1 MQSHTFALAVATLA
15 LTVAA
20 TAQAP
25 CPARGM
31 TLAVHGGRL
40 GDQFSVDMT
49 GSPSAIGFLGLDLAP
64 GPTVTPIGTVCLGL
78 TPAVSTQL
86 FQFDAAG
93 AASFVRQLPPVAAFE
108 GITIDFGGVAID
120 ASQPGGFAL
129 SNGGAFTTRQ
139 PRMFFVAPGSSTPFG
154 TTPGSVAALNM
165 INETVPFSQALTT
178 SVRDAVFVRERGW
191 LVMLLGNGSLLGLD
205 GSTGA
210 TVLNVTLSGTPAS
223 AARIAA
229 APGGDQ
235 LLMITTGTAP
245 SPFGGGTPGALHV
258 VSLPT
263 GAVTASVALA
273 AGNPDAL
280 IVAPG
285 TTLAYLRLANG
296 IAPIDW
302 QAAAALPTVA
312 LPVAFGGLVDWQIAN
327 GMLYVLHSGT
337 APGPFGGTS
346 QPAALTG
353 IVIGPQTVLFTN
365 PLTMAVP
372 VSMLRAGPGTTGP
385 SVYVYG
391 STAGTLAEFQQFT
404 GTPTTTVALGSGIAA
419 MELSTFG
426 SEWLL
431 LCTGGGC
438 GGPALRS
445 MIAFTNI
452 VATVGPVP
460 ATVQSVVAV
469 SPSTGYSK
477 ACLVFGSN
485 TAAPFLTDLATGT
498 FGSTPLP
505 FSSSVFTVVSD

>member
-1 MQSHTFALAVATLA
+1 MQRHPVAFAVATLA

-31 TLAVHGGRL
+31 TLAAHGGRL
-40 GDQFSVDMT
+40 GDQFSIDMT
-49 GSPSAIGFLGLDLAP
+49 GSPSAVGILGFDLAP

-78 TPAVSTQL
+78 TPAVSTLL
-86 FQFDAAG
+86 FQFDPAG
-93 AASFVRQLPPVAAFE
+93 AASVVRQLPPVAAFE

-120 ASQPGGFAL
+120 ASQPGGFAF
-129 SNGGAFTTRQ
+129 SNGSAITTRQ
-139 PRMFFVAPGSSTPFG
+139 PRIFFVAPGSSSPFG

-191 LVMLLGNGSLLGLD
+191 LVLLLGNGSLLGLD
-205 GSTGA
+205 GTTGA
-210 TVLNVTLSGTPAS
+210 TVLNVALSGAPAS

-229 APGGDQ
+229 VPGGDQ
-235 LLMITTGTAP
+235 LLMMATGTAP

-263 GAVTASVALA
+263 GTVTASVPLS

-280 IVAPG
+280 LVAPG

-302 QAAAALPTVA
+302 QAATALPTIPLVSS
-312 LPVAFGGLVDWQIAN
+312 FGGLVDWQIAN

-346 QPAALTG
+346 QPAALSG
-353 IVIGPQTVLFTN
+353 IVIGTQTALFTN
-365 PLTMAVP
+365 PLTGAVP

-385 SVYVYG
+385 SLYVYG
-391 STAGTLAEFQQFT
+391 STGGTLAEFQQFT
-404 GTPTTTVALGSGIAA
+404 GTPTTTTALGSGIAA
-419 MELSTFG
+419 MELSSFG

-431 LCTGGGC
+431 LCTGATC
-438 GGPALRS
+438 GGPSLLS

-452 VATVGPVP
+452 VSTVGPVP
-460 ATVQSVVAV
+460 ATVQSALAV

-485 TAAPFLTDLATGT
+485 TAAPFVTDSANGT
-498 FGSTPLP
+498 FGSTTLP
-505 FSSSVFTVVSD
+505 FSSGVFTLVSD